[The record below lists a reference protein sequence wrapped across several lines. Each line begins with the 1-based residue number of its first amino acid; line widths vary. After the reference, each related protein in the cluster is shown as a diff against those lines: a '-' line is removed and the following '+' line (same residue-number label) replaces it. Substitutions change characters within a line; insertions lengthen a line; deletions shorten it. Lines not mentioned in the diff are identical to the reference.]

1 MLEFS
6 LTSVARRFLV
16 FFALLSGIQGDC
28 GAPPKLIN
36 AIPKV
41 DIHGKSFPPGTTVIY
56 KCLDNFYNIHAKSD
70 VVTCL
75 AESKWTNIEEFCER
89 SCLDPPRVQFAN
101 MREEDKQSYYTAGT
115 TVTYICRNTHSIIP
129 GIDSVITCLDNYTW
143 TAVPVFCKGK
153 SCGDPGS
160 PPNGKAIILT
170 DLLYLARVN
179 FTCDDGYTLI
189 GSPSTR
195 CLRKGDGV
203 KWQNKPP
210 VCERIIASTMTATF
224 SSGQT
229 KTDVISIGPTVKLSG
244 DATTHI
250 PATTALITPT
260 AFASGQTEKD
270 DKSLGDCNRPE
281 RIPHAELRSGE
292 LKDTYPV
299 GTTLTYR
306 CIPGYELIRGII
318 PRITCT
324 GTSTWSPEAPEF
336 CQGKRCAPPD
346 LENGRVTTSTDY
358 RLGAEITFTCDFGFR
373 LIGRN
378 SARCTLAGGVVAWD
392 YQGPLCQRI
401 PCFPPP
407 EIDNGSSDYDGS
419 RDYDYGQVATYTCQP
434 SFTLIGSKN
443 LVCTTKDGKNGE
455 WDKPAPECKVV
466 SCRRP
471 EIANGNVL
479 SPFQASY
486 PYDHSLTLN
495 CNEGYTLTGS
505 NIIKCGADSQ
515 WKPSVPTCLFGTTIT
530 TTTTTT
536 TTTTSSEGETPSG
549 TTLSPVSDVPK
560 DDSGSVN
567 YIAISVGAVVGV
579 LVLIA
584 IVVIALKY
592 RARHNEKGKINT
604 SGPTKPYDVVP
615 QNPDIALEEKSTQNV

>member
-143 TAVPVFCKGK
+143 TAVPVFCKG
-153 SCGDPGS
+153 
-160 PPNGKAIILT
+160 
-170 DLLYLARVN
+170 
-179 FTCDDGYTLI
+179 
-189 GSPSTR
+189 
-195 CLRKGDGV
+195 
-203 KWQNKPP
+203 
-210 VCERIIASTMTATF
+210 IIASTMTATF

-549 TTLSPVSDVPK
+549 PATVPTVSPTESREETTKHEIGTTLSPVSDVPK